1 MIHVQ
6 AWAWVALILLGAWH
20 GINPGMGWLF
30 AVALGLQRRTGRA
43 VWQALIPIIAGH
55 LVSVGLVVL
64 LAVLAGKSLS
74 PPHAKYAVAILLAG
88 FALYRILSRNHHPSI
103 GGMQVG
109 FGQLMLWSFLM
120 ATAHGAGLMLLPV
133 LLGMGMEDGMVHSMS
148 HSVHHFLAM
157 PAFPGIGVALV
168 GVGIHTL
175 AYVLV
180 MGTVAWVVYQKLG
193 LSLLRKAWFNLDM
206 VWGMALM
213 ATAGLTLLIP

>member
-1 MIHVQ
+1 MIQVQ
-6 AWAWVALILLGAWH
+6 VWAWIALILLGAWH

-30 AVALGLQRRTGRA
+30 AVALGLQRRAGRA
-43 VWQALIPIIAGH
+43 VWQALIPIVAGH
-55 LVSVGLVVL
+55 LVSVGAIVL

-74 PPHAKYAVAILLAG
+74 PPHAKYAVAILLVG
-88 FALYRILSRNHHPSI
+88 FALYRILSRKHHPSI

-133 LLGMGMEDGMVHSMS
+133 LLGMGMEGGMTHGMS
-148 HSVHHFLAM
+148 HFMAM
-157 PAFPGIGVALV
+157 PAFPGIGFALA

-180 MGTVAWVVYQKLG
+180 MGAVAWVVYRKLG

-206 VWGMALM
+206 VWGIALM

>member
-1 MIHVQ
+1 MHIEG
-6 AWAWVALILLGAWH
+6 WAWIALILLGAWH

-30 AVALGLQRRTGRA
+30 AVALGLQRRTSRA
-43 VWQALIPIIAGH
+43 VWEALVPIVTGH
-55 LVSVGLVVL
+55 LVSV
-64 LAVLAGKSLS
+64 LAVVTVAELAGASLS
-74 PPHAKYAVAILLAG
+74 SRHAKYGVALLLAG
-88 FALYRILSRNHHPSI
+88 FALYRFFSRKHHPSI

-109 FGQLMLWSFLM
+109 FRQLSLWSFLM

-133 LLGMGMEDGMVHSMS
+133 LLGMGMEGGSGHAMNSGMG
-148 HSVHHFLAM
+148 HFMTMA
-157 PAFPGIGVALV
+157 AFPSLGMALL

-180 MGTVAWVVYQKLG
+180 MGVVASIVYYKLG
-193 LSLLRKAWFNLDM
+193 LSLLRRAWFNLDM